1 VAQVVENYSK
11 RFNSNVFVGL
21 LGSVNDSRVL
31 HNFLKYRDVQYH
43 GLYED
48 GRNYHAFFLFLL
60 SDKGH
65 SLIYCIMTPFKEKK
79 ATYCFS
85 IVVQW
90 EVQKRLLGD
99 YL

>member
-1 VAQVVENYSK
+1 MAQVVVNYNK
-11 RFNSNVFVGL
+11 RFNNVFVGL
-21 LGSVNDSRVL
+21 PRSVNDSRVL
-31 HNFLKYRDVQYH
+31 HIFFQYKDVQCH

-48 GRNYHAFFLFLL
+48 GRSYHGFFLFLL

-65 SLIYCIMTPFKEKK
+65 SLIYWIMTPFKERR

-90 EVQKRLLGD
+90 EVQKR
-99 YL
+99 